1 MFVGMPEQLAGRLSV
16 ASLNTRGVPV
26 LGSQLAGRY
35 AAMGAAFE
43 AGRAEVAC
51 FQEVLTYGHLRLL
64 VQRMPSF
71 AHVNYRRSA
80 AGPAGGLVTFS
91 RLPVAD
97 SVYRGFGSPPRTP
110 GISRLGRLRA
120 LLKGALVTRLARP
133 GLCIVN
139 THPIANKDGDWSR
152 ANRFYPLH
160 QAQLAALARIVRD
173 IRVPAVVCGDFNV
186 DRGSSLFAE
195 FMASTGLT
203 DAFEGSCPATF
214 RAEYLP
220 AGEVGRCID
229 FILTAAGV
237 KAQATGL
244 LLAGQVEL
252 PGGPGYASDHIGL
265 HADLTVVP
273 SRRPW
278 QAAQDGGTPEG
289 EAGDPHR

>member
-1 MFVGMPEQLAGRLSV
+1 MFVGMPEQLAARISI
-16 ASLNTRGVPV
+16 ASLNTRGVP
-26 LGSQLAGRY
+26 LFGSRLAGRY
-35 AAMGAAFE
+35 AAIGVAFE
-43 AGRAEVAC
+43 VGSVEVAC

-64 VQRMPSF
+64 ARRMPSF
-71 AHVNYRRSA
+71 WHVSYRRSV

-139 THPIANKDGDWSR
+139 THPVANKDGDWSR

-195 FMASTGLT
+195 FMAGTGLT

-220 AGEVGRCID
+220 AGEVGHCID

-265 HADLTVVP
+265 HADLAVVP
-273 SRRPW
+273 CCRPW

-289 EAGDPHR
+289 EPGDPYR

>member
-35 AAMGAAFE
+35 AAIGTAFE
-43 AGRAEVAC
+43 AGPAEVAC

-71 AHVNYRRSA
+71 THVSYRSSF

-91 RLPVAD
+91 RLPV
-97 SVYRGFGSPPRTP
+97 SGSEYRGFGSPPGTP
-110 GISRLGRLRA
+110 GISRLGQLRA
-120 LLKGALVTRLARP
+120 RLKGALVTRMARL

-139 THPIANKDGDWSR
+139 THPVANRDGDWSR

-160 QAQLAALARIVRD
+160 QAQLAALTRIVRG

-186 DRGSSLFAE
+186 DRGSLLFAE
-195 FMASTGLT
+195 FVAGTGLA
-203 DAFEGSCPATF
+203 DAFEGNCPATF
-214 RAEYLP
+214 RAEYLR
-220 AGEVGRCID
+220 AGEVGHCID
-229 FILTAAGV
+229 FILTPAGV

-244 LLAGQVEL
+244 LLVGQVEL

-265 HADLTVVP
+265 HADLLVAPCRTKTP
-273 SRRPW
+273 TRLSRP
-278 QAAQDGGTPEG
+278 
-289 EAGDPHR
+289 